1 MSVELHTDDG
11 EADPSS
17 AHEMAVG
24 AASPDLRRPNVSGDL
39 PTVFQA
45 APMFRRAVAGYDRF
59 QVDTYVRWAEDELA
73 LAAREREHLL
83 ARHLRTRAA
92 LEESRQLLS
101 HSSGGREFLQVSPRL
116 AAMLAAAADQ
126 ADSMRDQADSMRAEA
141 DSMRAE
147 AEAEA
152 RRLVATA
159 ATAAEEM
166 TAAAARIVDD
176 AEQQGREA
184 RAEAE
189 ARLAKVRT
197 IEARATEHAGQI
209 RQQAEAEAA
218 ALRRQALDEISG
230 ARLQARAEIVAML
243 ADGREERRRA
253 DAAATALRGRLDR
266 DAATRSAA
274 LLAEVT
280 ALEHRRSLLRAEMD
294 GPAVPV
300 AGPDE
305 DRPGALVRR
314 LFERL
319 GRRSHVLRTP

>member
-11 EADPSS
+11 AAGPSS
-17 AHEMAVG
+17 AHETAVA
-24 AASPDLRRPNVSGDL
+24 AASPDLRRPKVSGDL
-39 PTVFQA
+39 PTIFQA

-59 QVDTYVRWAEDELA
+59 QVDTYVRWAEDELT

-92 LEESRQLLS
+92 LEESRRLLS

-116 AAMLAAAADQ
+116 ASMLAAAADQ
-126 ADSMRDQADSMRAEA
+126 ADSMRTEA

-152 RRLVATA
+152 RRLVADA
-159 ATAAEEM
+159 AAAAEEM

-189 ARLAKVRT
+189 ARLAKVRA
-197 IEARATEHAGQI
+197 IEQRATEHAGQV
-209 RQQAEAEAA
+209 RQQAEAEAS
-218 ALRRQALDEISG
+218 ALRRQAADELSV

-253 DAAATALRGRLDR
+253 DAAATATRERLHR
-266 DAATRSAA
+266 DTATRSAA

-280 ALEHRRSLLRAEMD
+280 ALERRRALLRAEMA
-294 GPAVPV
+294 GPAVPL

-305 DRPGALVRR
+305 DRPGAHVRR
-314 LFERL
+314 LVERL
-319 GRRSHVLRTP
+319 GRRAHVLRTP

>member
-17 AHEMAVG
+17 AYEMAMG

-92 LEESRQLLS
+92 LEESRRLLS

-116 AAMLAAAADQ
+116 AAMLAAAA
-126 ADSMRDQADSMRAEA
+126 DQADSMRAEA

-209 RQQAEAEAA
+209 RQRAEAEAA

-243 ADGREERRRA
+243 VNGREERRRA

>member
-17 AHEMAVG
+17 AYEMAMG

-92 LEESRQLLS
+92 LEESRRLLS
-101 HSSGGREFLQVSPRL
+101 HSSGGREFLRVSPRL

-126 ADSMRDQADSMRAEA
+126 ADSMRDQA

-243 ADGREERRRA
+243 VNGREERRRA